1 MFLFTKCIGIKI
13 IFINLV
19 LILVVSSVNGVC
31 GFELEC
37 GNGEEE
43 QRPV

>member
-1 MFLFTKCIGIKI
+1 MFPFAKCIGIKI

-19 LILVVSSVNGVC
+19 LILVVSSVNSVC
-31 GFELEC
+31 GFGLEC

>member
-1 MFLFTKCIGIKI
+1 MFQLTKCFGIKI

-31 GFELEC
+31 GFGLEC

>member
-1 MFLFTKCIGIKI
+1 MFQLTKCIGIKI

-19 LILVVSSVNGVC
+19 LILVVSSVNGVY
-31 GFELEC
+31 GFKPEC

>member
-1 MFLFTKCIGIKI
+1 MFPFTKCIGIKI
-13 IFINLV
+13 ILINLV
-19 LILVVSSVNGVC
+19 LILVVSSVNSVC
-31 GFELEC
+31 GFGLEC

>member
-1 MFLFTKCIGIKI
+1 MFPFTKFIGIKI

-19 LILVVSSVNGVC
+19 LILVVSSVNSVC
-31 GFELEC
+31 GFGLEC

>member
-1 MFLFTKCIGIKI
+1 MFQLKKCIGIKI

-19 LILVVSSVNGVC
+19 LILVVSSVNSVC
-31 GFELEC
+31 GFGLEC